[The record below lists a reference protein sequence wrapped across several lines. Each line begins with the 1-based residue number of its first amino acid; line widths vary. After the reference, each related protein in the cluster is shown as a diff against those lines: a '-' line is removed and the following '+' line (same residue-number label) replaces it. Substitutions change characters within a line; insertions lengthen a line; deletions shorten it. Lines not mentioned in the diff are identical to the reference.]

1 MNLNIEQLK
10 QQSKIHFIGVGG
22 IGMSALAFI
31 LRQWGVKVQGS
42 DLRENYLTEKLKNAG
57 VDYFVGHNAKNIT
70 DEISLVVQTS
80 IIKTDNPEILEA
92 QKRNILIITR
102 AQMLALIMQEYIG
115 ITVAGT
121 HGKTSTTGMI
131 AVLLDDAGLKPTV
144 INGGIIHY
152 FQSNSKIGES
162 KYLVAESDESDASFI
177 ALPTKIG
184 VITNVE
190 AEHLEFAGYQGS
202 FEKQKACFEQY
213 ANQIGDDGICAICI
227 DDEEANKI
235 YQKLKSFKNNLLSYS
250 IDSQMI
256 GIADIVAK
264 NITMDNSGLT
274 FDVVFEDLQ
283 EINDIKMPIYGKHN
297 VCNALSAIAIA
308 KFLGLEDNKI
318 KQGLSKFNGV
328 KQRFTK
334 VGEFNG
340 VSIIDDYGHHPTE
353 IQTTLKG
360 ARELVGLNQ
369 QVICVVQPHKYTRVR
384 DLFNEFC
391 NAFFDANIVIVA
403 DIYSASQSVIEGINQ
418 DNLIAGIKKA
428 GHKNVIKLNNEND
441 LAGLLKPLIKKGD
454 LIFCCGAG
462 TITAWAG
469 KLQSQLE
476 NLN

>member
-1 MNLNIEQLK
+1 MNLNIKQLK

-31 LRQWGVKVQGS
+31 LRQWGVKVCGS

-57 VDYFVGHNAKNIT
+57 VQYFVGHDAKNI
-70 DEISLVVQTS
+70 DKDVSLVVQTS

-102 AQMLALIMQEYIG
+102 AQLLALIMEEYIG

-131 AVLLDDAGLKPTV
+131 SVLLDVAGLKPTV

-152 FQSNSKIGES
+152 FQSNSKIGEG

-177 ALPTKIG
+177 NLPTKIG
-184 VITNVE
+184 VVTNIE

-202 FEKQKACFEQY
+202 FEKQKACFEKY
-213 ANQIGDDGICAICI
+213 VEQIGDDGICAICI
-227 DDEEANKI
+227 DDIEANKI
-235 YQKLKSFKNNLLSYS
+235 YQKLKASKNNLLSYS
-250 IDSQMI
+250 INHQMI
-256 GIADIVAK
+256 SIADLVAK
-264 NITMDNSGLT
+264 NITMDISGLT
-274 FDVVFEDLQ
+274 FDVVFKNGQ
-283 EINDIKMPIYGKHN
+283 EINQIKMPIYGKHN

-308 KFLGLEDNKI
+308 KFLGLDNNQV

-360 ARELVGLNQ
+360 ARDLVGKNQ

-391 NAFFDANIVIVA
+391 NAFFDADIVIVT
-403 DIYSASQSVIEGINQ
+403 DIYSASQSPIAGIDQ
-418 DNLIAGIKKA
+418 DSLIAGIKKA
-428 GHKNVIKLNNEND
+428 GHNNVIKLNNEND
-441 LAGLLKPLIKKGD
+441 LAGLLKPLIKSGD

-462 TITAWAG
+462 TITFWAS
-469 KLQSQLE
+469 KLQGQLQT
-476 NLN
+476 L